1 MKILVPA
8 TSANLGPGFDC
19 LGLSLKYFN
28 QTIVEKSKFF
38 SISIHGEGENN
49 IYLKKNNSFVNIFYE
64 IYQRLSGKKDNFR
77 FVFQNNIPLAR
88 GMGSSSAVIVG
99 AIACAYELS
108 GFKADKNTILNEAL
122 KYENHPDNITPA
134 ALGGFVCA
142 LTHNEKVLAIK
153 KEVDKDLQAI
163 ITIPNVAM
171 NTQKSRV
178 ILAKKIN
185 LEDSIFNLC
194 HASFLTACFLEKKY
208 DLLKYASLD
217 KLHQNQRMK
226 LLPELFEVQKLALD
240 NNALMSTLS
249 GSGSSFFT
257 LAYKDDARQIKEKI
271 KNKFAKFR
279 VELLEFDNEGFKI
292 C

>member
-28 QTIVEKSKFF
+28 QTIVEKSNFF
-38 SISIHGEGENN
+38 SISVHGEGENN
-49 IYLKKNNSFVNIFYE
+49 IYLKKNNTFVNIFYE

-77 FVFQNNIPLAR
+77 FVFQNNIPLSR
-88 GMGSSSAVIVG
+88 GMGSSSAVIVA

-108 GFKADKNTILNEAL
+108 GFKVEKNTILNEAL
-122 KYENHPDNITPA
+122 KYENHPDNIAPA
-134 ALGGFVCA
+134 TLGGFVCA
-142 LTHNEKVLAIK
+142 LTHNDKVLAIK
-153 KEVDKDLQAI
+153 KEIDKNLQAI
-163 ITIPNVAM
+163 ITIPNMPM
-171 NTQKSRV
+171 NTQKSRSV
-178 ILAKKIN
+178 LAKKIS
-185 LEDSIFNLC
+185 LEDGVFNLC

-217 KLHQNQRMK
+217 KLHQNQRMN
-226 LLPELFEVQKLALD
+226 LLPELFEVQKISLD
-240 NNALMSTLS
+240 NNAIMSTLS

-257 LAYKDDARQIKEKI
+257 LAYKDDTKKIKEKL
-271 KNKFAKFR
+271 KNKFIKFR
-279 VELLEFDNEGFKI
+279 IKLLEFDDEGFKI